1 MDERSVACDNSH
13 SSDDGPVMGP
23 LVAQFTIAKVG
34 LDPLSIYNWL
44 KVGSIKRKACGLVV
58 STYTIITVSF
68 EAWSLAKA
76 WLFRSLLRLD
86 PFLPQER
93 WYLDYCIMDTTTV
106 AKWRVHIPHF
116 GGSAKEKYYDR
127 LFEALLTTC
136 TFNPS
141 CTRS

>member
-34 LDPLSIYNWL
+34 LDPLSIYNGL

-68 EAWSLAKA
+68 
-76 WLFRSLLRLD
+76 D
-86 PFLPQER
+86 
-93 WYLDYCIMDTTTV
+93 V
-106 AKWRVHIPHF
+106 
-116 GGSAKEKYYDR
+116 
-127 LFEALLTTC
+127 
-136 TFNPS
+136 
-141 CTRS
+141 